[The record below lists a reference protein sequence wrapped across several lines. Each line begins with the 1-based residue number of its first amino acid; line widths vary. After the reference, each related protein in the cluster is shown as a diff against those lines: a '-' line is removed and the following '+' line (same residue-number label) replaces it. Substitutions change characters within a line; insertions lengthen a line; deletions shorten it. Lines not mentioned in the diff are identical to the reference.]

1 MLNGDLKEQAIS
13 RLEKAQQTYETLAK
27 AIKAKSERLMT
38 LRQKDSVEIISNAE
52 ELFSRVA
59 NKPKTFDKS
68 FEKFKADYKEYQ
80 SILHDVYQS
89 SQQANT
95 IAGSST
101 GAGMAAGI
109 GVVAFAPTAA
119 MAVATTF
126 GTASTGVAIS
136 SLSGAAATNAAL
148 AWLGGGALAA
158 GGGGM
163 AAGNALLALAGP
175 VGWAIGGVAL
185 AGSAIYLTNKN
196 KEIAKEAN
204 RHTQTLIA
212 ENSKLKVAQH
222 ELDTLIKETR
232 EHISGLDRQLTTLKA
247 SLKNF
252 DYTQMNST
260 QKQLMI
266 AIKNHIESLSLLIK
280 KRILLN

>member
-1 MLNGDLKEQAIS
+1 MLNSDLKEQAIS
-13 RLEKAQQTYETLAK
+13 RLEEAQQAHKMLAE

-38 LRQKDSVEIISNAE
+38 LRQKDSIEIILNTE
-52 ELFSRVA
+52 ELFSKMA

-80 SILHDVYQS
+80 SILHNVYQS
-89 SQQANT
+89 SQRANV
-95 IAGSST
+95 IASSST
-101 GAGMAAGI
+101 GAGIATGI

-163 AAGNALLALAGP
+163 AAGNTLLALAGP
-175 VGWAIGGVAL
+175 VGWTIGGIAL
-185 AGSAIYLTNKN
+185 VGGAAYLSNKN

-204 RHTQTLIA
+204 HHTQTLIT

-232 EHISGLDRQLTTLKA
+232 EHISGLSRQLTTLKV

-252 DYTQMNST
+252 DYAQMDST

>member
-13 RLEKAQQTYETLAK
+13 RLEEAQQAHKMLAE

-38 LRQKDSVEIISNAE
+38 LRQKDSIEIILNTE
-52 ELFSRVA
+52 ELFSKVA

-80 SILHDVYQS
+80 SILHNVYQS
-89 SQQANT
+89 SQRANV
-95 IAGSST
+95 IASSST
-101 GAGMAAGI
+101 GAGIATGI

-163 AAGNALLALAGP
+163 AAGNTLLALTGP
-175 VGWAIGGVAL
+175 VGWTIGGIAL
-185 AGSAIYLTNKN
+185 VGGAAYLSNKN

-204 RHTQTLIA
+204 HHTQTLIT

-232 EHISGLDRQLTTLKA
+232 EHISGLSRQLTTLKV

-252 DYTQMNST
+252 DYAQMDST

>member
-1 MLNGDLKEQAIS
+1 MLNSDLKEQAIS
-13 RLEKAQQTYETLAK
+13 RLEEAQQAHKMLAE

-38 LRQKDSVEIISNAE
+38 LRQKDSIEIILNTE
-52 ELFSRVA
+52 ELFSKMA

-80 SILHDVYQS
+80 SILHNVYQS
-89 SQQANT
+89 SQRANV
-95 IAGSST
+95 IASSST
-101 GAGMAAGI
+101 GAGIATGI

-163 AAGNALLALAGP
+163 AAGNTLLALAGP
-175 VGWAIGGVAL
+175 VGWTIGGIAL
-185 AGSAIYLTNKN
+185 VGGAAYLSNKN

-204 RHTQTLIA
+204 HHTQTLIT

-232 EHISGLDRQLTTLKA
+232 EHISGLSRQLTTLNV

-252 DYTQMNST
+252 DYAQMDST

>member
-68 FEKFKADYKEYQ
+68 FEKFKADYREYQ

-95 IAGSST
+95 IASSST
-101 GAGMAAGI
+101 GAGVAAGI

-163 AAGNALLALAGP
+163 AAGNAILALAGP

-204 RHTQTLIA
+204 HHTQTLIA

-222 ELDTLIKETR
+222 ELDTLIKETQ